1 MTNRVDTPSLRYHR
15 RQLMRQSSSALKL
28 QTKQKE
34 KQSSIT
40 ENDDEEWIND
50 FCLGTNT
57 FWKGLVVEPVRNYV
71 EVREAGTAGS
81 DPFSKLTAPP
91 EVPGIPR
98 PVWLTILGSVPTG
111 LVWYGYYKFSVE
123 EELFQYELQQGEG
136 RVTGCGGYGTLFP
149 FVFGILIG
157 APLQFLHIPGGG
169 LIVNAAALWILL
181 GQVNLYQRVN
191 ELYHEEDTNIKN
203 GDKEEPPLYAW
214 WALLPPPLDVV
225 VGLRQVHFLSEYWRE
240 KRAEPYQKDVI
251 AEELFPFI
259 SAPRFTLKEFF
270 RTPSM
275 WFWFT
280 KEWDDFD
287 YDFLKE

>member
-1 MTNRVDTPSLRYHR
+1 
-15 RQLMRQSSSALKL
+15 MRQSSSALEL

-34 KQSSIT
+34 KQSSTT

-157 APLQFLHIPGGG
+157 TPLQFLHIPGGG

-191 ELYHEEDTNIKN
+191 ELYNEEDTKIKN

-240 KRAEPYQKDVI
+240 KRDEPYQKDVI